1 MSTLDKAIEIAAIA
15 HKDQKDRYGKQYI
28 LHPLRVMLKFK
39 TEREMIV
46 AVLHDVVEKSDW
58 TIPRLRQKGFDGD
71 ILEAVALLTRSDSQV
86 YMDYIYKLKMNSL
99 ARKIKIADIED
110 NMDPRR
116 VISPGEKDVKK
127 LSRLRE
133 AQRVLTA
140 NDK

>member
-1 MSTLDKAIEIAAIA
+1 MSALDNAIEIAANA

-28 LHPLRVMLKFK
+28 LHPLRVMLRFQ

-46 AVLHDVVEKSDW
+46 AVLHDVVEKSNW
-58 TIPRLRQKGFDGD
+58 SIPKLRQEGFDSD
-71 ILEAVALLTRSDSQV
+71 ILEAIDLLTRRASQA
-86 YMDYIYKLKMNSL
+86 YMDYINKLKVNSL

-116 VISPGEKDVKK
+116 VGSPGENDVEK

-133 AQRVLTA
+133 ARRILTS